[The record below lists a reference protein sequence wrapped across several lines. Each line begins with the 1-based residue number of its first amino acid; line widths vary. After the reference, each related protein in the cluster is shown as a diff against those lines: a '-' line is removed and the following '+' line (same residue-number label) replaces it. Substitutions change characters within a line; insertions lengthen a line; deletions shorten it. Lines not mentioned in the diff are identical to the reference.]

1 MKLEE
6 AKLQN
11 TYKSNPNEISKERF
25 KSKEQKGAL
34 KILNSFTNYEKLLLT
49 RLRLGGGGG
58 GGGGEGMSFLS
69 TENLNLHYF

>member
-34 KILNSFTNYEKLLLT
+34 KILISFTNYEKLLLT

-58 GGGGEGMSFLS
+58 GGLKGMSFLS

>member
-49 RLRLGGGGG
+49 RLRLGGG
-58 GGGGEGMSFLS
+58 EVKGMSFLS

>member
-34 KILNSFTNYEKLLLT
+34 K
-49 RLRLGGGGG
+49 
-58 GGGGEGMSFLS
+58 GMSFLS

>member
-58 GGGGEGMSFLS
+58 GEVKGMSFLS

>member
-58 GGGGEGMSFLS
+58 GGGGGGFFF

>member
-58 GGGGEGMSFLS
+58 GGVKGMSFLS